1 MTRGEEL
8 AEILLTGAFV
18 DAWEY
23 IEQFDYL
30 SNVEIYQDII
40 TPAMVI
46 IGLKW
51 ENFEIT
57 VADEHLASGVCD
69 LILSRLAA
77 THQFETNEFAPTAM
91 FLCLSGEQHYLGL
104 KMVASIF
111 AENGWK
117 IKFLGANLPVQYALQ
132 AAKDWKPD
140 VIGLSVSIAPHLTAL
155 TEYMEAFSYL
165 PKKPR
170 VLLGGRLTNLYDLA
184 SFTAIKPEIIP
195 NIFAVDKWITAFHT
209 EARKKKIEG

>member
-8 AEILLTGAFV
+8 AEILLSGAV
-18 DAWEY
+18 ADAWEY

-30 SNVEIYQDII
+30 TNVEIYQDII
-40 TPAMVI
+40 TPAMVK

-69 LILSRLAA
+69 FILSRLAA
-77 THQFETNEFAPTAM
+77 KHKLKPVTAAPTAM

-111 AENGWK
+111 EENGWRT
-117 IKFLGANLPVQYALQ
+117 KFLGANLPVQYALQ

-140 VIGLSVSIAPHLTAL
+140 VIGLSVSIATHLPTL

-184 SFTAIKPEIIP
+184 SFTAIKPEIIS
-195 NIFAVDKWITAFHT
+195 NLYAVDKWITAFNT
-209 EARKKKIEG
+209 KGRKNAIN

>member
-8 AEILLTGAFV
+8 AEILLSGAV
-18 DAWEY
+18 ADAWEY

-30 SNVEIYQDII
+30 TNVEIYQDII
-40 TPAMVI
+40 TPAMVK

-69 LILSRLAA
+69 FILSRLAA
-77 THQFETNEFAPTAM
+77 KHKLKPVKAAPTAM

-111 AENGWK
+111 EENGWRT
-117 IKFLGANLPVQYALQ
+117 KFLGANLPVQYALQ
-132 AAKDWKPD
+132 AAKEWKPD
-140 VIGLSVSIAPHLTAL
+140 VIGLSVSIATHLPTL

-184 SFTAIKPEIIP
+184 SFTAIKPEIIS
-195 NIFAVDKWITAFHT
+195 NLYAVDKWITAFNT
-209 EARKKKIEG
+209 KGRKNAIN

>member
-8 AEILLTGAFV
+8 AEILLKGAV
-18 DAWEY
+18 AEAWEY
-23 IEQFDYL
+23 IEQYEHL
-30 SNVEIYQDII
+30 RNVEIYQDII
-40 TPAMVI
+40 TPAMISV
-46 IGLKW
+46 GQKW

-69 LILSRLAA
+69 FILSRLAA
-77 THQFETNEFAPTAM
+77 KQNFVVPENAPTAM

-111 AENGWK
+111 EENGWN

-132 AAKDWKPD
+132 AAKDWQPD
-140 VIGLSVSIAPHLTAL
+140 VIGLSVSIATHLPTL

-165 PKKPR
+165 PKKTSI
-170 VLLGGRLTNLYDLA
+170 LLGGRLTNLYDVA
-184 SFTAIKPEIIP
+184 SFTSIKPEIIS
-195 NIFAVDKWITAFHT
+195 NLYDVEKWI
-209 EARKKKIEG
+209 EAYTMGGRKNAVN

>member
-8 AEILLTGAFV
+8 AEILLSGAV
-18 DAWEY
+18 ADAWEY

-30 SNVEIYQDII
+30 TNVEIYQDII
-40 TPAMVI
+40 TPAMVK

-69 LILSRLAA
+69 FILSRLAA
-77 THQFETNEFAPTAM
+77 KHKLKAVKAAPTAM

-111 AENGWK
+111 EENGWRT
-117 IKFLGANLPVQYALQ
+117 KFLGANLPVQYALQ
-132 AAKDWKPD
+132 AAKEWKPD
-140 VIGLSVSIAPHLTAL
+140 VIGLSVSIATHLPTL

-170 VLLGGRLTNLYDLA
+170 VLLGGRLTNLYDIA
-184 SFTAIKPEIIP
+184 SFTAIKPEIIS
-195 NIFAVDKWITAFHT
+195 NLYAVDKWITAFNT
-209 EARKKKIEG
+209 KGRKNAIN